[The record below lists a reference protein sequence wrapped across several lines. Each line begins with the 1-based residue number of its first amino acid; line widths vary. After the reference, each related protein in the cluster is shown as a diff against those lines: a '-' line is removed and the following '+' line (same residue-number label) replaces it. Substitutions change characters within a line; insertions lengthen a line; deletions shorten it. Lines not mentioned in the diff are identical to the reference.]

1 MTIKHR
7 IRRGGSRKL
16 RGGQPFQNNPG
27 AHYSGAGSSGSSMG
41 PNIRALGASGGRSRR
56 RSLSRNRSR
65 SRKMYGGNP
74 FQNNPGAPYAGAG
87 SSGSSMGPNIRAL
100 GASGGRSRRRSRGRK
115 MYGGNPFQNNP
126 GAPYAGAG
134 SSGSSMGPNI
144 RALGAS
150 GGRSRRRS
158 LSRNRSRSR
167 GRKMYGGQPF
177 QNNPGAAYSG
187 AGSSGSS
194 MGPNIRA
201 LGASGGKR
209 RKGRR
214 GKGGSII
221 SAAAVPFGLLGLQKW
236 FKGAFKQEK

>member
-65 SRKMYGGNP
+65 S
-74 FQNNPGAPYAGAG
+74 
-87 SSGSSMGPNIRAL
+87 
-100 GASGGRSRRRSRGRK
+100 RK

>member
-1 MTIKHR
+1 MTIKHKT
-7 IRRGGSRKL
+7 RGASRKL
-16 RGGQPFQNNPG
+16 RGGDSCQNNPG

-65 SRKMYGGNP
+65 S
-74 FQNNPGAPYAGAG
+74 
-87 SSGSSMGPNIRAL
+87 
-100 GASGGRSRRRSRGRK
+100 RK